1 LLCITYLQTQLS
13 AQIGINSTGAS
24 PTPSAM
30 LDVSSTTKGALIPRM
45 TTAQKN
51 AIINPVDGLMVFDTD
66 LQQFSYKTGGTA
78 IVWQNFGSTPNS
90 YWQLNSLG
98 GNEIKNTNIGGFWSA
113 NPVGLDID
121 LSTGITNPPTAPI
134 GGVGTR
140 IMWIPS
146 RSAFRVGTVG
156 SDAPTI
162 WNDVNIGLFSFA
174 TGYNAKASGRRSI
187 AMGYN
192 TTASGEASSAIGTVA
207 IASGDYSTAMG
218 LFTTASGGASTAMG
232 LFTTA
237 SGNNSMAMGIGTTAS
252 GEEAIAIG
260 SGSTMAS
267 GYQST
272 AMGNNTVASG
282 TNSTSMGNT
291 TISSGF
297 NSTSIGYKTKAISKN
312 SVAMGDSSIAN
323 GIASTAMGYRT
334 NASGEN
340 STSMGYKT
348 KAIGKNS
355 VAMGD
360 SSIANRYVSMAMG
373 SHTKASGDFSTAMGE
388 TTTASGS
395 ISTAMGASTIAD
407 GHISTAMGLYTK
419 ASGDFST
426 AMGVA
431 TTASGGNATAVGNTT
446 TASGISS
453 TSMGSNTTASGINST
468 SMGYKTKA
476 IGNNSMAVGDSS
488 KASGIASTAMGYHTT
503 ASGLRSTAMGSNTI
517 ASGSSST
524 AMGYQTTASNYE
536 SFATGRSTTASGT
549 NSTAMG
555 FATTASGGYST
566 AMGLYSNTNNKEN
579 AFAIGGASTISSL
592 ATNDKAYQMKMHFD
606 EYKFLTGLS
615 NDVTITNGQ
624 ITTSNTLSV
633 FGVANRVTSNYGYL
647 GNNSIAPTGFFTGSP
662 NIPYSIYSYSR
673 VIGEE
678 FDAFSDARHK
688 KLRSYSN
695 GKTDLSLLNQLKVSN
710 YTFIDTVGKGTKMQ
724 MGFIAQQVEAVVP
737 EAVNRIQDY
746 IPSVYDMAKSMV
758 YDANA
763 HTLRITTHKPHDFQV
778 KDEIKLITI
787 DKEHKIKVES
797 IIDANTFVISNWE
810 KSVDKLFVF
819 GKRVDD
825 FRTVDYDRLFTLGIS
840 SIQELSRR
848 VEALEKENTLLKSEN
863 KSFQQLKTDVAELR
877 AMMIK

>member
-1 LLCITYLQTQLS
+1 LLCITYLQTQLT

-24 PTPSAM
+24 PAPSAM

-51 AIINPVDGLMVFDTD
+51 AIISPVDGLMVFDTD

-78 IVWQNFGSTPNS
+78 TVWQNFGITPNS
-90 YWQLNSLG
+90 YWQLNGLG
-98 GNEIKNTNIGGFWSA
+98 GNEIKNTNTGGFWSA
-113 NPVGLDID
+113 NPVGLDFY
-121 LSTGITNPPTAPI
+121 SSNNITNPPTAPI
-134 GGVGTR
+134 SGGGTR
-140 IMWIPS
+140 MMWIPS
-146 RSAFRVGTVG
+146 RSAFRVGTV
-156 SDAPTI
+156 SESSTTWDAT
-162 WNDVNIGLFSFA
+162 NIGLFSFA
-174 TGYNAKASGRRSI
+174 SGYDVKASGNNSI
-187 AMGYN
+187 SMGLSTNAIGDGSIAIGYAVNSSGQSSTAMGYGTTVSGDRSTAMGGSTTASGSYSTAMGGGTTASGENSTAIGAYTIASGNYSTGMGIN
-192 TTASGEASSAIGTVA
+192 TTASGEN
-207 IASGDYSTAMG
+207 STAMG
-218 LFTTASGGASTAMG
+218 QFSK
-232 LFTTA
+232 
-237 SGNNSMAMGIGTTAS
+237 
-252 GEEAIAIG
+252 AIG
-260 SGSTMAS
+260 YG
-267 GYQST
+267 ST
-272 AMGNNTVASG
+272 AMGNFS
-282 TNSTSMGNT
+282 
-291 TISSGF
+291 
-297 NSTSIGYKTKAISKN
+297 KAIGSV

-323 GIASTAMGYRT
+323 GNNSTAMGYHTNANGYYSTSMGYKTIASSGYSTAMGAETKALNFNSTAMGSYSIAGGLSSTAMGYRT

-340 STSMGYKT
+340 STSTGYKT

-360 SSIANRYVSMAMG
+360 SSIANGISSTAMGGATTASGLSSTAMG
-373 SHTKASGDFSTAMGE
+373 SQTKAIGDFSTAMGYGAGA
-388 TTTASGS
+388 TANV
-395 ISTAMGASTIAD
+395 
-407 GHISTAMGLYTK
+407 STAMGLWTT
-419 ASGDFST
+419 ASGVFST
-426 AMGVA
+426 AMG
-431 TTASGGNATAVGNTT
+431 
-446 TASGISS
+446 SS
-453 TSMGSNTTASGINST
+453 TIAR
-468 SMGYKTKA
+468 GY
-476 IGNNSMAVGDSS
+476 V
-488 KASGIASTAMGYHTT
+488 
-503 ASGLRSTAMGSNTI
+503 STAMGSGTV

-524 AMGYQTTASNYE
+524 AMGFQTLASGLGSTAMGYY
-536 SFATGRSTTASGT
+536 TTASGDH
-549 NSTAMG
+549 STAMG
-555 FATTASGGYST
+555 YLTTASGHYST
-566 AMGLYSNTNNKEN
+566 AMGIGANTNNK
-579 AFAIGGASTISSL
+579 AFSLAIGGSSL
-592 ATNDKAYQMKMHFD
+592 YPSLAINDKTYQMKMHFD
-606 EYKFLTGLS
+606 EYKFLTGNS

-633 FGVANRVTSNYGYL
+633 YGVANRVTSNYGYL
-647 GNNSIAPTGFFTGSP
+647 GNNSLAPTGFFTGSP

-724 MGFIAQQVEAVVP
+724 MGFIAQQVETVVP

-763 HTLRITTHKPHDFQV
+763 HTLRITTHEPHDFQA
-778 KDEIKLITI
+778 KDEIKLIAI

-848 VEALEKENTLLKSEN
+848 VEALEKENTVLKSEN

>member
-1 LLCITYLQTQLS
+1 MKKYILLLLCITYLQTQLT

-24 PTPSAM
+24 PAPSAM

-51 AIINPVDGLMVFDTD
+51 AIISPVDGLMVFDTD

-78 IVWQNFGSTPNS
+78 TVWQNLGSTPNS
-90 YWQLNSLG
+90 YWQLNGLG
-98 GNEIKNTNIGGFWSA
+98 GNEIKNTNTGGFWSA
-113 NPVGLDID
+113 NPVGLDQN
-121 LSTGITNPPTAPI
+121 SNNTTNPPTVPVSGA
-134 GGVGTR
+134 GTR
-140 IMWIPS
+140 MMWIPS
-146 RSAFRVGTVG
+146 RSAFRVGTLDP
-156 SDAPTI
+156 SSTTLWDAS
-162 WNDVNIGLFSFA
+162 NIGLFSFA
-174 TGYNAKASGRRSI
+174 AGFNPKASGEKAI
-187 AMGYN
+187 AMGSGA
-192 TTASGEASSAIGTVA
+192 TATGSNSTAIGAVTNA
-207 IASGDYSTAMG
+207 IGDYSTAIG
-218 LFTTASGGASTAMG
+218 VATNANGDASTAMG
-232 LFTTA
+232 IYTFANGVGST
-237 SGNNSMAMGIGTTAS
+237 AMGASTTSSGYYSTSMGSGTTAS
-252 GEEAIAIG
+252 GEN
-260 SGSTMAS
+260 STSMGYTTTAS
-267 GYQST
+267 G
-272 AMGNNTVASG
+272 V
-282 TNSTSMGNT
+282 NSTSMGNT
-291 TISSGF
+291 TSASGV
-297 NSTSIGYKTKAISKN
+297 NSTSI
-312 SVAMGDSSIAN
+312 
-323 GIASTAMGYRT
+323 
-334 NASGEN
+334 
-340 STSMGYKT
+340 GYKT

-360 SSIANRYVSMAMG
+360 SSFANGDRSTSMG
-373 SHTKASGDFSTAMGE
+373 YRTKASGPYTVAMGLFSTASGNTSTAMGGPN
-388 TTTASGS
+388 TASGDY
-395 ISTAMGASTIAD
+395 STAMGSATIAV
-407 GHISTAMGLYTK
+407 GNCSTAMGLGSIATGINSTAMSFVTT
-419 ASGDFST
+419 ASGDYST
-426 AMGVA
+426 AMG
-431 TTASGGNATAVGNTT
+431 NT
-446 TASGISS
+446 
-453 TSMGSNTTASGINST
+453 TTASGINST
-468 SMGYKTKA
+468 SIGYKTKA
-476 IGNNSMAVGDSS
+476 IGNNSMAMGDSS
-488 KASGIASTAMGYHTT
+488 KASGIASTAMGYRTN
-503 ASGLRSTAMGSNTI
+503 ASGLRSTAIGYYTI
-517 ASGSSST
+517 ASGNHSIVMGTSTVASGENSIAIGRFSTASGHTST
-524 AMGYQTTASNYE
+524 AMGVDA
-536 SFATGRSTTASGT
+536 
-549 NSTAMG
+549 
-555 FATTASGGYST
+555 
-566 AMGLYSNTNNKEN
+566 NTNNKQN
-579 AFAIGGASTISSL
+579 SFAIGGSSL
-592 ATNDKAYQMKMHFD
+592 YPSLAINDKAYQMKMHFD

-633 FGVANRVTSNYGYL
+633 YGVANRVTSNYGYL

-763 HTLRITTHKPHDFQV
+763 HTLRITTHKPHDFQA

-787 DKEHKIKVES
+787 DKEHKVKVES

-848 VEALEKENTLLKSEN
+848 VEALEKENTVLKSEN

>member
-1 LLCITYLQTQLS
+1 MKKYILLMLCITYLQTQLT

-24 PTPSAM
+24 PAPSAM

-51 AIINPVDGLMVFDTD
+51 AIISPVDGLMVFDTD

-78 IVWQNFGSTPNS
+78 TVWQNFGNTPNS
-90 YWQLNSLG
+90 YWQLNGLG
-98 GNEIKNTNIGGFWSA
+98 GNEIKNTNTGGFWSA
-113 NPVGLDID
+113 NPIGLDQN
-121 LSTGITNPPTAPI
+121 SNNTTNPPTVPVSGA
-134 GGVGTR
+134 GTR
-140 IMWIPS
+140 MMWIPS
-146 RSAFRVGTVG
+146 RSAFRVGTIG
-156 SDAPTI
+156 ANSTFWDAS
-162 WNDVNIGLFSFA
+162 NIGLFSFA
-174 TGYNAKASGRRSI
+174 IGLDSKANGYGAISMGQFSIASGLRAI
-187 AMGYN
+187 AMGYVTN
-192 TTASGEASSAIGTVA
+192 AIGEGSTAIGIATNANGIGSTAIGVATNANGEVSTAMGLVTTASGLYSTSMGNYTTASGE
-207 IASGDYSTAMG
+207 
-218 LFTTASGGASTAMG
+218 
-232 LFTTA
+232 
-237 SGNNSMAMGIGTTAS
+237 
-252 GEEAIAIG
+252 
-260 SGSTMAS
+260 
-267 GYQST
+267 
-272 AMGNNTVASG
+272 
-282 TNSTSMGNT
+282 NSTSMGNT
-291 TISSGF
+291 TIASGI
-297 NSTSIGYKTKAISKN
+297 NSTAMGYKTKAIGKN

-334 NASGEN
+334 KASGV
-340 STSMGYKT
+340 Y
-348 KAIGKNS
+348 S
-355 VAMGD
+355 VAMGVYT
-360 SSIANRYVSMAMG
+360 SATGGTSTAMG
-373 SHTKASGDFSTAMGE
+373 AETIASGYASTAMGRTTTASGAYSTATGDNTLASGDFSTAIGFYSIASNYNSIAIGNYTTASGAISLAMGAG
-388 TTTASGS
+388 TSASSYASTAMGNYTTASGS
-395 ISTAMGASTIAD
+395 SSIAM
-407 GHISTAMGLYTK
+407 
-419 ASGDFST
+419 
-426 AMGVA
+426 
-431 TTASGGNATAVGNTT
+431 GNTT
-446 TASGISS
+446 TASGDYS
-453 TSMGSNTTASGINST
+453 TAMGNTTTASGINST
-468 SMGYKTKA
+468 SIGYKTKA

-503 ASGLRSTAMGSNTI
+503 ASGLRSTAIGYYTI
-517 ASGSSST
+517 ASGNHSIVMGTST
-524 AMGYQTTASNYE
+524 VASGEN
-536 SFATGRSTTASGT
+536 SIAIGRFSTASGHT
-549 NSTAMG
+549 STVMG
-555 FATTASGGYST
+555 VDA
-566 AMGLYSNTNNKEN
+566 NTNNKQN
-579 AFAIGGASTISSL
+579 SFAIGGSSL
-592 ATNDKAYQMKMHFD
+592 YPSLAINDKAYQMKMHFD
-606 EYKFLTGLS
+606 EYKFLTGTA

-633 FGVANRVTSNYGYL
+633 YGVANRVTSNYGYL

-724 MGFIAQQVEAVVP
+724 MGFIAQQVETVVP

-763 HTLRITTHKPHDFQV
+763 HTLRITTHEPHDFQA

-787 DKEHKIKVES
+787 DKEHKVKVES
-797 IIDANTFVISNWE
+797 IIDTNTFVISNWE

-863 KSFQQLKTDVAELR
+863 KSLQQLKTDVAELR